1 MYWAFACSRTKLLN
15 KSFESWSF
23 HNFSVDLWKKLYKQ
37 SFLGMS
43 SENTGKPQQ
52 LLAKRKKVPMDTSE
66 LKNYS
71 WIKIADPL

>member
-1 MYWAFACSRTKLLN
+1 MYWTFACSRTKLLN

-43 SENTGKPQQ
+43 SENTENPNSCWPKERKSPWI
-52 LLAKRKKVPMDTSE
+52 LLNLRITAG
-66 LKNYS
+66 
-71 WIKIADPL
+71 